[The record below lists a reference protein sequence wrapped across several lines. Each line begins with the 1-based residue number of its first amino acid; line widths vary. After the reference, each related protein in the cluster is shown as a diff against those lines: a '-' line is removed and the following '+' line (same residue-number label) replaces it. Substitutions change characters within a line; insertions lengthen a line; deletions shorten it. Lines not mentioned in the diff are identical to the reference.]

1 VVRKI
6 AEETGTP
13 FNRAAYEKEAARE
26 AAARQKALEAK
37 NK

>member
-13 FNRAAYEKEAARE
+13 FNRAAYEKESARE

-37 NK
+37 KK